1 MLLGLFLKQGGEVNY
16 FCLNQIQHGLNAFAA
31 NLYPNFPWWGGG
43 GGGGGGERGTV
54 TLTDLH
60 LQIYSTGHGNCSI
73 YTRVNCVQYGGF
85 TRKMHVKNTHVELH
99 EA

>member
-16 FCLNQIQHGLNAFAA
+16 FCPNQIQPGLNAFAA
-31 NLYPNFPWWGGG
+31 NLYQTFLGGV
-43 GGGGGGERGTV
+43 GGGGGERGTV

-85 TRKMHVKNTHVELH
+85 TRKMHVKNTRVELH